1 MYWYHVEDTFRPSIR
16 VSPGSF
22 WRSFI
27 TLKIWSRI
35 FIIRIDG
42 EKYEV
47 ESGREKKLLI
57 QKRRILGENLMETIL
72 DALFYVI
79 LVTMN
84 SYQL

>member
-1 MYWYHVEDTFRPSIR
+1 MVPCRRYLS
-16 VSPGSF
+16 SF
-22 WRSFI
+22 NKSEPRLILEIIYNTKNLVTYF
-27 TLKIWSRI
+27 